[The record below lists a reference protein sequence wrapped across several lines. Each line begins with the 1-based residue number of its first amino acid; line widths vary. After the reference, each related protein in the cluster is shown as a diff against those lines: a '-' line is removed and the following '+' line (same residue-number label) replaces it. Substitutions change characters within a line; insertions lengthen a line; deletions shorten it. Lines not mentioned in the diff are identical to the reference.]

1 MEALG
6 VTFICLAVVFGL
18 LVLVIGAFLLR
29 RYQLNRALGTFDAS
43 IRLPPKGWRVGVCRY
58 TDKNLEWLSLLS
70 LSPIPKFRFLR
81 SSLEVEGW
89 RAPTEAERVRIQPGA
104 IIVQLAYEG
113 EPFDLAMK
121 YDVYAGL
128 SSWIEAG
135 PVIGIGT
142 WR

>member
-1 MEALG
+1 MEPLG
-6 VTFICLAVVFGL
+6 VTVVCLGAVFGL
-18 LVLVIGAFLLR
+18 FVLVIVAFLLR
-29 RYQLNRALGTFDAS
+29 RFQLNRTLGTFDSS
-43 IRLPPKGWRVGVCRY
+43 IRLPPQGWRVGVCRY

-70 LSPIPKFRFLR
+70 LSPRPRFRFLR
-81 SSLEVEGW
+81 SSLQVEGW
-89 RAPTEAERVRIQPGA
+89 REPTEAERVRIQPGA
-104 IIVQLAYEG
+104 IVVRLTHEG
-113 EPFDLAMK
+113 QPMELAMK

>member
-1 MEALG
+1 MEVLG
-6 VTFICLAVVFGL
+6 VTIICLAAVFGL

-29 RYQLNRALGTFDAS
+29 RYHLNRALGTFDSS
-43 IRLPPKGWRVGVCRY
+43 IRLPPQGWRVGVCRY

-70 LSPIPKFRFLR
+70 LSPRPRFRFLR

-104 IIVQLAYEG
+104 IIVQLKHAG
-113 EPFDLAMK
+113 EPMELAMK

>member
-1 MEALG
+1 MEPLG
-6 VTFICLAVVFGL
+6 LTFGVLAGFFLL
-18 LVLVIGAFLLR
+18 LVAVIGAFLLR

-43 IRLPPKGWRVGVCRY
+43 ILLPPRGWRVGVCRY
-58 TDKNLEWLSLLS
+58 TDLHLEWLSLLS
-70 LSPIPKFRFLR
+70 LSPLPKYRFLR
-81 SSLEVEGW
+81 SSLSVSGW
-89 RAPTEAERVRIQPGA
+89 RPPTEDERVRIQPGA
-104 IIVQLAYEG
+104 IVVQLVHRG